1 MTRHPTT
8 SPSQHEKHLHLNM
21 SSLLVARFDPSLTYL
36 ALAVQALDVH
46 QVKVQSLVS
55 SQDMVNTSL
64 SLGKNQ
70 KISSLLWVLPDQTS
84 LIALGLTSGS
94 ILLYSPLLNS
104 IVTELEHP
112 SSLQVTDFHYS
123 SASKSAWSTDIG
135 GNIYEWDLQSH
146 QLVLSMALFDLI
158 ELSESVSKILSVK
171 YNGKAHLL
179 VGTQNVYLVDPS
191 TKSVV
196 KTFHAHVLPIHT
208 LLPVPGSKDLFLTA
222 AEGDRFVNIYSFHS
236 APAKAVLVAEA
247 AIEHVAVN
255 QHDTVGSI
263 LTAVTEN
270 GAVEV
275 FQNPLTFESNA
286 LATPEKS
293 KKKRK
298 HTKAVLSKSSEAT
311 LKFGRPADEITSPDD
326 ESLHINAVALSS
338 GVLHVTWL
346 ENASVSYFD
355 ALPWFTDAGFAFS
368 GTQKIEKSKQKIRAT
383 SHTADGHDVA
393 APKLYQESH
402 TVITEGNAFQDDV
415 DEEENDETLEEKI
428 NKLSEQLRQ
437 AESRGKKKLKRH
449 TPGSLAVVLSQAL
462 KNNDSSLLD
471 NAVLINKDPE
481 IVRNTIARLDPSLV
495 VVLLDRLAERI
506 TRKQSR
512 LEGLYFWIKWVI
524 VIHGSVL
531 SSIPNISNKLS
542 SLHSILTKKADTLPR
557 LLELQGRLNLLQ
569 SQNSLKKEILNG
581 SLVNDEDGEQEVEYV
596 EELDD
601 AEHAGLIS
609 DDEDDDIDM
618 DGVDDYE
625 NSEDEMEAGMSD
637 EA

>member
-1 MTRHPTT
+1 
-8 SPSQHEKHLHLNM
+8 M

-46 QVKVQSLVS
+46 QVKVQSIVPA
-55 SQDMVNTSL
+55 QDLVNTSL
-64 SLGKNQ
+64 NLGKNQ
-70 KISSLLWVLPDQTS
+70 KVSSLLWVLADQTS

-104 IVTELEHP
+104 IVAELEHP

-123 SASKSAWSTDIG
+123 ALSKTAWSSDIG

-146 QLVLSMALFDLI
+146 QLVLNMTLFDLI
-158 ELSESVSKILSVK
+158 ELTESISRILSIKFDGLV
-171 YNGKAHLL
+171 HLL
-179 VGTQNVYLVDPS
+179 VGTQNVYLINPA

-208 LLPVPGSKDLFLTA
+208 LMRVPDTNDLFITA
-222 AEGDRFVNIYSFHS
+222 ADGDRFVNVYSFHRT
-236 APAKAVLVAEA
+236 AAKAVLVAEA
-247 AIEHVAVN
+247 AIEHVSIN
-255 QHDTVGSI
+255 KHNTVGSI
-263 LTAVTEN
+263 MAAVTET
-270 GAVEV
+270 GAVEI
-275 FQNPLTFESNA
+275 FKNPLTFEANP
-286 LATPEKS
+286 LGTPEKS
-293 KKKRK
+293 RKKRK
-298 HTKAVLSKSSEAT
+298 QSKAVLSKSSEAT
-311 LKFGRPADEITSPDD
+311 LKFGRPDDEVTSPDD
-326 ESLHINAVALSS
+326 ETLHINAVALSS
-338 GVLHVTWL
+338 GDLHVTWL
-346 ENASVSYFD
+346 ENASVSYFE

-393 APKLYQESH
+393 APKLYQETH

-415 DEEENDETLEEKI
+415 DEEENDESLEEKI
-428 NKLSEQLRQ
+428 SKLSEQLRQ
-437 AESRGKKKLKRH
+437 AESREKKKLKRH

-462 KNNDSSLLD
+462 KNNDNLLLD
-471 NAVLINKDPE
+471 NSVLINKDPE
-481 IVRNTIARLDPSLV
+481 IVKNTIARLDPSLA

-531 SSIPNISNKLS
+531 SSIPNISNKLT
-542 SLHSILTKKADTLPR
+542 SLHSILSKKADTLPR

-581 SLVNDEDGEQEVEYV
+581 LLANDEEEEEEVEYV

-601 AEHAGLIS
+601 AKHAGLLS
-609 DDEDDDIDM
+609 DEEDDDIDM

-625 NSEDEMEAGMSD
+625 ISDEEMENGTG